1 SHILVDISQ
10 GTNHMKKL
18 ALIALAAASVAVLSL
33 AVLPQE
39 ARAGDACVRK
49 DFKTAMVKDACAKGG
64 QGEAKKVMK
73 KFLSQAKAKSAEV
86 KDCKSCH
93 TTLSPDYKLTPNG
106 LELFKKAG
114 GK

>member
-1 SHILVDISQ
+1 
-10 GTNHMKKL
+10 MKKL
-18 ALIALAAASVAVLSL
+18 ALFALAAASVVILSL
-33 AVLPQE
+33 AAAPQE
-39 ARAGDACVRK
+39 ASAGDACVRK
-49 DFKTAMVKDACAKGG
+49 DFKTEMVKNACAKGG

-73 KFLSQAKAKSAEV
+73 KFLSSAKAKNSAV

-93 TTLSPDYKLTPNG
+93 TSLSPDFKLTPNG

>member
-1 SHILVDISQ
+1 
-10 GTNHMKKL
+10 MKKL
-18 ALIALAAASVAVLSL
+18 ALIALAAASVAILSL
-33 AVLPQE
+33 ATVPQE

-49 DFKTAMVKDACAKGG
+49 EFKTTLVKDACAKGG

-73 KFLSQAKAKSAEV
+73 KFLSTAKAKNPEV

-93 TTLSPDYKLTPNG
+93 TTLSPDYKLTPTA
-106 LELFKKAG
+106 LEMFKKAG

>member
-1 SHILVDISQ
+1 
-10 GTNHMKKL
+10 MKKL

-33 AVLPQE
+33 SSPQE

-49 DFKTAMVKDACAKGG
+49 EFKTTLVKDACTKGG

-73 KFLSQAKAKSAEV
+73 KFLSTAKAKNPEV

-93 TTLSPDYKLTPNG
+93 TTLSPDYKLTPNA
-106 LELFKKAG
+106 LEMFKKSG